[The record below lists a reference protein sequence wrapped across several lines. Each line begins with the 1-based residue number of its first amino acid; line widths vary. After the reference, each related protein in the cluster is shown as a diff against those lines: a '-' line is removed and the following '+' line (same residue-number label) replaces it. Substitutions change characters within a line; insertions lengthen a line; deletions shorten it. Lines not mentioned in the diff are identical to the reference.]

1 MKIKNKVD
9 INEII
14 NTILNGELVI
24 LKTDT
29 IYGIIADATNKES
42 IQKVYE
48 VKQRSYDKPLIILIS
63 DLEMLN
69 KYTRDINELEYYLIK
84 KYWPGPLTMILK
96 KSTLVNNMITS
107 NLDTVGIRYPKDEN
121 LLEIIRKLNRPII
134 STSANISNEDNVI
147 NINLID
153 ESIKSKVKYIYDS
166 GEINKVASTIIKVD
180 NNKIN
185 ILRNGCLEETIK
197 NEFKNYI

>member
-48 VKQRSYDKPLIILIS
+48 VKQRSYDKPLLILIS

-84 KYWPGPLTMILK
+84 NYWPGPLTMILK
-96 KSTLVNNMITS
+96 KSSLVNNMITS

-121 LLEIIRKLNRPII
+121 LLKIIRKLNRPII
-134 STSANISNEDNVI
+134 STSANISNEENVI
-147 NINLID
+147 NINSID
-153 ESIKSKVKYIYDS
+153 DSIKSKVKYIYDS

-185 ILRNGCLEETIK
+185 ILRKGCLEETIK